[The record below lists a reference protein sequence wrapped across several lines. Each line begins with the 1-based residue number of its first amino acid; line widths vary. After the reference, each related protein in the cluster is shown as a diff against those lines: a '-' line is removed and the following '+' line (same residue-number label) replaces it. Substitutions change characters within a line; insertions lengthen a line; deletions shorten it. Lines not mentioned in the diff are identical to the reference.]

1 MTEFFFHVVFS
12 AFLFIPSLHLPSFNN
27 YLPESTAG
35 VFQYLRKTAIYKF
48 CHEKGCPGRPGSM
61 PCSPGK
67 AQGSPG
73 DCHKLG
79 ELTTNLFSYSSR
91 DEKSEMGLTELK
103 SRWWQWYGGS
113 RGKFFPCL
121 FYLMY
126 TACISWLLAVFHP
139 QSHQWPVKPFS
150 PYTTLTR
157 ILFLSFPI
165 FEGHICLC
173 WVHLDNPR

>member
-1 MTEFFFHVVFS
+1 MTEFFFHIVFS
-12 AFLFIPSLHLPSFNN
+12 AFLFIPSLHLPLFNN

-79 ELTTNLFSYSSR
+79 EWFLCPFPFAFLGWLNSLFKKKKKDKTKNNFLLAAKSVGLDKQKEIASGRRTLLWWTVWSSR
-91 DEKSEMGLTELK
+91 HNHFLVIFFPMLCS
-103 SRWWQWYGGS
+103 
-113 RGKFFPCL
+113 KFFIAWKPHL
-121 FYLMY
+121 KRFYSY
-126 TACISWLLAVFHP
+126 
-139 QSHQWPVKPFS
+139 
-150 PYTTLTR
+150 
-157 ILFLSFPI
+157 
-165 FEGHICLC
+165 
-173 WVHLDNPR
+173 

>member
-1 MTEFFFHVVFS
+1 MTEFFFHIVFS
-12 AFLFIPSLHLPSFNN
+12 AFLFIPSLHLPLFNN

-79 ELTTNLFSYSSR
+79 EWFLCPFPFAFLGWLNSLFKKKKKTKQKTTSCWQQNLWVWISR
-91 DEKSEMGLTELK
+91 RKLPVVEELYYDEQFGA
-103 SRWWQWYGGS
+103 
-113 RGKFFPCL
+113 PDII
-121 FYLMY
+121 
-126 TACISWLLAVFHP
+126 ISL
-139 QSHQWPVKPFS
+139 
-150 PYTTLTR
+150 
-157 ILFLSFPI
+157 
-165 FEGHICLC
+165 
-173 WVHLDNPR
+173 

>member
-79 ELTTNLFSYSSR
+79 EWFLCLFPFAFLGWLSSLFSKKKKKKTKNNLLLAAKSVGLDKQKEIVSGGRTLLWWTVWSSR
-91 DEKSEMGLTELK
+91 HNHFLVIFFPVLCS
-103 SRWWQWYGGS
+103 
-113 RGKFFPCL
+113 KFFIAWKPHL
-121 FYLMY
+121 QRFYS
-126 TACISWLLAVFHP
+126 C
-139 QSHQWPVKPFS
+139 
-150 PYTTLTR
+150 
-157 ILFLSFPI
+157 
-165 FEGHICLC
+165 
-173 WVHLDNPR
+173 

>member
-1 MTEFFFHVVFS
+1 MTEFFFHIVFS
-12 AFLFIPSLHLPSFNN
+12 AFLFIPSLHLPLFNN

-79 ELTTNLFSYSSR
+79 EWFL
-91 DEKSEMGLTELK
+91 GP
-103 SRWWQWYGGS
+103 
-113 RGKFFPCL
+113 FP
-121 FYLMY
+121 F
-126 TACISWLLAVFHP
+126 A
-139 QSHQWPVKPFS
+139 
-150 PYTTLTR
+150 
-157 ILFLSFPI
+157 FL
-165 FEGHICLC
+165 G
-173 WVHLDNPR
+173 

>member
-27 YLPESTAG
+27 YSPESTAG

-79 ELTTNLFSYSSR
+79 EWFLCLFPFAFLGWLSSLFSKKKKKKRQKTTSCWQQNLWVWISR
-91 DEKSEMGLTELK
+91 RKLSVVEELYYDEQFGA
-103 SRWWQWYGGS
+103 
-113 RGKFFPCL
+113 PDII
-121 FYLMY
+121 
-126 TACISWLLAVFHP
+126 ISL
-139 QSHQWPVKPFS
+139 
-150 PYTTLTR
+150 
-157 ILFLSFPI
+157 
-165 FEGHICLC
+165 
-173 WVHLDNPR
+173 